1 MPMGEVE
8 HNDLRKLQEENE
20 RLKEKLAEQQQAMQA
35 ATIRRPETVE
45 ELRSENISLRES
57 LLRYRSVEEELAVQR
72 VFEKSK
78 KKVLQWVT
86 FGGSVLTLASA
97 LGWLMGAPQVKKY
110 ATEQVDAQVQKVT
123 GGQVN
128 RIVEDRIN
136 KAVAPQLTDLSETL
150 NATIHL
156 ASFPDAKEHAVD
168 YTNQMEAAR
177 NQESEGSTTGFAL
190 GAAMEYQIRKRFGE
204 VVVLSPRWIYNQT
217 RKVEHTSDMDAG
229 ALLEDA
235 IGVARDLGGIPEEA
249 WPYKAGEYASPPP
262 AKTESARHYK
272 IRASKRLSG
281 LREIKA
287 ALENSGPLVAGITL
301 YQSAFEQFAKTGRL
315 PPPNLKD
322 NVQGAQAFCVVGFD
336 DQHRMLKVLN
346 SWGAAWGDHGYGYV
360 PYSYVDENLS
370 EFWAIAM

>member
-1 MPMGEVE
+1 MGDSE
-8 HNDLRKLQEENE
+8 HTDIRKFQAENE
-20 RLKEKLAEQQQAMQA
+20 RLKQQLVEQQQAA
-35 ATIRRPETVE
+35 EALTIRRPETLE
-45 ELRSENISLRES
+45 ELRNENISLRES
-57 LLRYRSVEEELAVQR
+57 LLRYRSLEEELAVQR

-97 LGWLMGAPQVKKY
+97 LGWLLGAPQVRKY

-156 ASFPDAKEHAVD
+156 ASLPDAKASAVD
-168 YTNQMEAAR
+168 YTSQMETAR
-177 NQESEGSTTGFAL
+177 NQGSEGSTTGFAL
-190 GAAMEYQIRKRFGE
+190 AAAMEYQIRKRFGE

-217 RKVEHTSDMDAG
+217 RKVEGTAQSDLG
-229 ALLEDA
+229 SKLEDA
-235 IGVARDLGGIPEEA
+235 IGVARDIGVIDEEA

-262 AKTESARHYK
+262 AKAEAARRYK

-315 PPPNLKD
+315 PPPNPKD